1 MVVKQAIAWQRI
13 IPFYEFFGDQ
23 DKQFDSPGGALFLHW
38 MFTSSP
44 LLSFSP
50 KLDSRNFVSGIY
62 LYGYQAGIAFEAA
75 AFPPIAFGPPAAH
88 QSI

>member
-13 IPFYEFFGDQ
+13 IPFYGFFGHQ

-38 MFTSSP
+38 IFTTIA

-62 LYGYQAGIAFEAA
+62 LYGYQLIMG
-75 AFPPIAFGPPAAH
+75 
-88 QSI
+88 QSHLCFAPDIDLVRAD